1 MKTGGATTETVE
13 RQGSRRYGH
22 RDVPLSELR
31 DESGSN
37 RKQRKNQKKHERGDY
52 ETGKIDSITE
62 LRERGARGGVDD
74 QGGGG

>member
-1 MKTGGATTETVE
+1 MKTGGATTETVD

-31 DESGSN
+31 GESGSS
-37 RKQRKNQKKHERGDY
+37 RKQRKTKKNMKRGDY

-62 LRERGARGGVDD
+62 LRERGAGGGVND

>member
-1 MKTGGATTETVE
+1 MKTGGATTETVD

-31 DESGSN
+31 GESGSS
-37 RKQRKNQKKHERGDY
+37 RKQRKTKKNMKRGDY
-52 ETGKIDSITE
+52 ETGKIDSIAE
-62 LRERGARGGVDD
+62 LRERGGGGGVND